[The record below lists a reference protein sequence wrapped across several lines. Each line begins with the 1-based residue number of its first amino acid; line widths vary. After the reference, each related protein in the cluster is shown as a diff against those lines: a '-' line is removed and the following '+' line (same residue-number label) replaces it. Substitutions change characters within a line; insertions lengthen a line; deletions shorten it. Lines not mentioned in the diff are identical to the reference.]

1 LEYSIETSKLTKRF
15 SVIKGYLDLIT
26 HPFKNKEIIAV
37 HNINLK
43 VRKGEVLGLLGS
55 NGAGKTTLIKLLCTL
70 ILPTSGTARVGG
82 YDVLKEGKKIR
93 RIIGYIVSEERSFYW
108 RLTGRQ
114 NLNFFA
120 KLNNIDKDVAEE
132 RIERLMDLMD
142 LEKDLDRP
150 FKDFSTGM
158 KQKLAIARGLITDP
172 EIIFMDEPTRSLDPT
187 VSQDLRQ
194 LIREKLV
201 KENNK
206 TVIYATHNLSEV
218 EEICDRIAVID
229 QGEIIA
235 LNTIPELKEKLKIHK
250 SYVIKVKNQN
260 NHFLERINESDMF
273 NNVKILSSRS
283 MADEIEIEVQISNK
297 YKSIS
302 HVIQK
307 VLDIGGDVHT
317 FYEKETSLESLYNRL
332 LSTKNN

>member
-15 SVIKGYLDLIT
+15 SVIKDYLDLIT

-55 NGAGKTTLIKLLCTL
+55 NGAGKTTLIKILCTL

-172 EIIFMDEPTRSLDPT
+172 EIIFMDEPTRSLDPI

-235 LNTIPELKEKLKIHK
+235 LNTIPELKEKFKIHK

-260 NHFLERINESDMF
+260 NHFLERINDSDMF
-273 NNVKILSSRS
+273 NNVKILSNRA
-283 MADEIEIEVQISNK
+283 MADEIEIEVQISNE

-307 VLDIGGDVHT
+307 VLDMGGDVHT
-317 FYEKETSLESLYNRL
+317 FYEKETSLESLYSRL